1 MVTPKQHQAVLG
13 STKTRIQKPVPAI
26 PTLSLSFV
34 VATIQLI
41 PVWSSVLAVL
51 LPNPAMCLHVGV

>member
-1 MVTPKQHQAVLG
+1 MTLLNRCDKC
-13 STKTRIQKPVPAI
+13 SFT

>member
-1 MVTPKQHQAVLG
+1 MGADSEDAAPIGKHYGIESNAC
-13 STKTRIQKPVPAI
+13 ST